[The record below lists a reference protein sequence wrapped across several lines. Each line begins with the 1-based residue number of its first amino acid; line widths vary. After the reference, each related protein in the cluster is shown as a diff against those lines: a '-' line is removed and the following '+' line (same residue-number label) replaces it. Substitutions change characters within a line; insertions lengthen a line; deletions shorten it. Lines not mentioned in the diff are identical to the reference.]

1 MALKRRLSR
10 YAVAVIIGFV
20 MLIGCSGNATNT
32 NENVEDTA
40 DIEVSGV
47 QPSLSP
53 PAEVYVNPQQSTE
66 SVIAPTVESTVENET
81 IQPTEAV
88 SEICLSDIRS
98 TLKSGDYSQLIAG
111 ANLQGCDF
119 SGLDLNHLDLRNANL
134 AYTNFFRANLENT
147 DLSGANL
154 QHAVFWQS
162 DFGTGDSETKFEG
175 ADVNSALL
183 PFGLGEAFGTE
194 NNIFSAKNLEE
205 AFLVIS
211 PGWGGDASPAAL
223 ILTGETIDNCYFP
236 YPKPEVP
243 CHNVDGTAT
252 ATIYYDYSDY
262 EVCIVDT
269 EMNSEYCYSS
279 DLIQKRMKW
288 NPAGDVLLIPGV
300 KNESE
305 QPFLVVANQVT
316 HAFQEYPWPYLPDGS
331 SGNAIDW
338 SPDGTKFALAYDGL
352 VYIYDYPGMAEV
364 TSFPHRTEA
373 YSSMEWDSTGTRI
386 ATKGDSFF
394 GECRV
399 YIWDVLTGQLVHT
412 IEPPEDA
419 CLYDMAWSPGG
430 ELLVVT
436 MEDDGIQFFDATT
449 FEHLKTIGTPQ
460 EIVNEYGEFGFGTVT
475 FAKDGRFIRIEN
487 SQRAEL
493 YIIPWVLFP
502 TLNR

>member
-53 PAEVYVNPQQSTE
+53 PAEVYVNPQQSAE
-66 SVIAPTVESTVENET
+66 STFAPTVESIVENEI

-134 AYTNFFRANLENT
+134 AYANFFRTNLENT

-162 DFGTGDSETKFEG
+162 DFGTGDSQTKFEG

-183 PFGLGEAFGTE
+183 PFGLGETFGTE
-194 NNIFSAKNLEE
+194 HNIFSARNLDE
-205 AFLVIS
+205 AFLAID
-211 PGWGGDASPAAL
+211 PGRDEDSSPAAL
-223 ILTGETIDNCYFP
+223 ILTGETIDNCNLP
-236 YPKPEVP
+236 DAKPEMP

-262 EVCIVDT
+262 EVCIADT
-269 EMNSEYCYSS
+269 EVSSEFCYSS

-288 NPAGDVLLIPGV
+288 NPAGDVLLIPAV
-300 KNESE
+300 KDESE
-305 QPFLVVANQVT
+305 QPFLVVADRATQ
-316 HAFQEYPWPYLPDGS
+316 AFQEYPWPYLPEGS

-352 VYIYDYPGMAEV
+352 VYVYDYPGMTEV

-373 YSSMEWDSTGTRI
+373 YSNMEWDSTGTRI
-386 ATKGDSFF
+386 ATHGGASCQVF
-394 GECRV
+394 
-399 YIWDVLTGQLVHT
+399 IWDVLTGQLVHT

-419 CLYDMAWSPGG
+419 CIYDMAWSPDG
-430 ELLVVT
+430 EFLVVT
-436 MEDDGIQFFDATT
+436 LEDYGLQFINATT
-449 FEHLKTIGTPQ
+449 FEHLKTIATPE
-460 EIVNEYGEFGFGTVT
+460 EIANGYGEFSFGTVT
-475 FAKDGRFIRIEN
+475 FTQDGRFIRIEN
-487 SQRAEL
+487 SQLAEL